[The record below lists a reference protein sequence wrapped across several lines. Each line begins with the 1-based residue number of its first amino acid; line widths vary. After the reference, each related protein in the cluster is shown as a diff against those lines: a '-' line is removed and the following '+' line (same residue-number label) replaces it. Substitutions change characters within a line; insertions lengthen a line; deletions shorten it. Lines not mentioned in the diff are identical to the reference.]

1 MRPNETAYTSF
12 VMDQA
17 QVESH
22 ETTIAQRVDEAVE
35 AEEAEEETLGITEEG
50 VISSKPKVVKSNKV

>member
-1 MRPNETAYTSF
+1 
-12 VMDQA
+12 MDQA

-22 ETTIAQRVDEAVE
+22 ETTIAQRVDEAVK